1 MPIRITGMNSGLDTE
16 SIITEL
22 VKAKSEKKDSLVKA
36 QTKLQWKQE
45 AWKELNSKVYSLYT
59 KTLSNMRF
67 ESDYL
72 KKTTKVGNANAATVI
87 TGGSAVNGVQTLKI
101 DKLAKSGY
109 LTGAKLSNTKQY
121 SGGTK
126 LKDLLPESA
135 SISNGKIDITVG
147 GKTTQIEVND
157 DTTINSFVSQ
167 LQSAGVNASFD
178 AQNQRFF
185 ISAKKTG
192 ASSDFALTGT
202 NTEGLEALKAMG
214 LAVAPSTD
222 STEYQAYM
230 KYAKKSADGSSYE
243 SKSVAELADIIQ
255 AEAEA
260 KYKEVENLTKQLE
273 ENETAQNEITSK
285 YTDEGGN
292 FTLKTKDELDTLLAD
307 NQSAIDDNK
316 TRMEE
321 IETSLSRWAEIEEE
335 LQKADLSEEDRQA
348 LLGEQNALGSKD
360 ALEAE
365 KATLAE
371 ENTALEE
378 TKSELNSQLTDR
390 NKLDELVK
398 KHSDI
403 ETSINSASEYFTMTE
418 ADDGTVTITAT
429 EKMNQKV
436 LDDAAVAVGA
446 LNSPVV
452 SVGADGKGA
461 TRIYG
466 QDAVIYLNDAE
477 FTSTTNTFSINGLTI
492 TANMETDEEF
502 TITTEDDTDGIYDM
516 IKNFFKEYN
525 TLINEMDS
533 LYNAESSKGYEPLTD
548 EEKEAMN
555 EKDIEKWEEKIKK
568 SLLRKDSTLSTVA
581 SAMKS
586 IMAEGIKMSN
596 GKTMYLSDFGI
607 GTLGYF
613 NSADNEKNAYHIDGD
628 KDDAATS
635 GNADKLKTAIAND
648 CASVVEFFTT
658 LSKNLYSKLGDM
670 MKKTNYSSSFTLYD
684 DVAMK
689 DEYDDYKDKIAKQE
703 QKITDFEDRYY
714 KKFSAMETALAKL
727 QSKES
732 AISGLLGM

>member
-22 VKAKSEKKDSLVKA
+22 VKAKSEKKDSLVKK
-36 QTKLQWKQE
+36 QTKLQWKQD
-45 AWKELNSKVYSLYT
+45 AWKELNSKVYALYT

-87 TGGSAVNGVQTLKI
+87 TGSGAVNGVQTLKI

-109 LTGAKLSNTKQY
+109 LTGAKLSNNKQY
-121 SGGTK
+121 SGSTK
-126 LKDLLPESA
+126 LKDLLPESD
-135 SISNGKIDITVG
+135 SVSGGKIDITVG

-157 DTTINSFVSQ
+157 DTTIGSFVTQ
-167 LQSAGVNASFD
+167 LQNAGVNASFD
-178 AQNQRFF
+178 AENQRFF

-192 ASSDFALTGT
+192 LSSDFALTG
-202 NTEGLEALKAMG
+202 NNAEGLEALKAMG

-222 STEYQAYM
+222 TTEYQAYV
-230 KYAKKSADGSSYE
+230 KYAKKDASGNYV

-260 KYKEVENLTKQLE
+260 KAKEVEKLDEQLAANAKSQE
-273 ENETAQNEITSK
+273 EITGK
-285 YTDEGGN
+285 YTDAGG
-292 FTLKTKDELDTLLAD
+292 LKTKEELDNLLA
-307 NQSAIDDNK
+307 QK
-316 TRMEE
+316 KRVEE
-321 IETSLSRWAEIEEE
+321 IDASLSKLAEIEEK
-335 LQKADLSEEDRQA
+335 LQDNGLTAEERQTLEDEKA
-348 LLGEQNALGSKD
+348 ALGSKD
-360 ALEAE
+360 DLEAE
-365 KATLAE
+365 KTTIETDYPELATTDKEELEKQLA
-371 ENTALEE
+371 
-378 TKSELNSQLTDR
+378 DR
-390 NKLDELVK
+390 NKLDELTT
-398 KHSDI
+398 KHTEI
-403 ETSINSASEYFTMTE
+403 ENSINSASEYFTTNE
-418 ADDGTVTITAT
+418 ADDGTITITAT
-429 EKMNQKV
+429 EKMEQKV
-436 LDDAAVAVGA
+436 LADAAVAVEA

-452 SVGADGKGA
+452 SVGADGRIA

-492 TANMETDEEF
+492 TANMETDEAF

-516 IKNFFKEYN
+516 VKNFFKEYN
-525 TLINEMDS
+525 ALINEMDA

-586 IMAEGIKMSN
+586 VMAGGVKMSN

-628 KDDAATS
+628 KDDVATS
-635 GNADKLKTAIAND
+635 GNTDKLKTAIAND
-648 CASVVEFFTT
+648 CASVVEFFTN
-658 LSKNLYSKLGDM
+658 LSKNLYGKLGDL

-684 DVAMK
+684 DVSMK
-689 DEYDDYKDKIAKQE
+689 DEYNDYKEKIAKQE

-732 AISGLLGM
+732 AIAGLLGM